1 MDTAF
6 AEYLSRVRSER
17 AELGQSMAALESALA
32 EPEDADVSRRRV
44 RAALTELAHDLR
56 AHVELSESSQGIYSE
71 LRDTA
76 PRLSTR
82 IDAQLTEHPVMLAE
96 VDRLLAERD
105 DGLADEDA
113 VAEHRLAAEALLQ
126 TLARHRRRGADLL
139 YEAWDVDLGGS
150 E

>member
-17 AELGQSMAALESALA
+17 AELGHSMAALESALD
-32 EPEDADVSRRRV
+32 EPEDAAVSRRRV
-44 RAALTELAHDLR
+44 RAALTELAHDLQ
-56 AHVELSESSQGIYSE
+56 AHVELSESAHGIYAE
-71 LRDTA
+71 LRNTA

-82 IDAQLTEHPVMLAE
+82 VDAQLAEHPEMLAE

-105 DGLADEDA
+105 DGLPDEEA
-113 VAEHRLAAEALLQ
+113 VAEHRAAVMALLQ

>member
-6 AEYLSRVRSER
+6 ADYLSRVRSER
-17 AELGQSMAALESALA
+17 AELGHSMAALESALA
-32 EPEDADVSRRRV
+32 EPEDGPVSRRRV

-56 AHVELSESSQGIYSE
+56 AHVELSESAEGIYAE
-71 LRDTA
+71 LRTAA

-82 IDAQLTEHPVMLAE
+82 VDVQLAEHPEMLAE

-105 DGLADEDA
+105 DGLTGEGA
-113 VAEHRLAAEALLQ
+113 VAEHRAAASALLQ
-126 TLARHRRRGADLL
+126 TLAKHRRRSADLL
-139 YEAWDVDLGGS
+139 HEAWDVDIGGS

>member
-56 AHVELSESSQGIYSE
+56 VHVELSESSQGIYAE
-71 LRDTA
+71 LRSTA

-82 IDAQLTEHPVMLAE
+82 VDAQLAEHPEMLAE

-105 DGLADEDA
+105 DGLSGDEA
-113 VAEHRLAAEALLQ
+113 VAEHRAAVTALLQ
-126 TLARHRRRGADLL
+126 TLTRHRRRSADLL
-139 YEAWDVDLGGS
+139 HEAWDVDLGGS